1 MQKIPIKTQIQI
13 TVALLGSSIRDG
25 YGNGNI
31 THNQRD
37 FITLTAREILE
48 DILMNIEESDVLIIP
63 KNCQP
68 DNPPDES

>member
-1 MQKIPIKTQIQI
+1 MNKILIKTQIQI

-31 THNQRD
+31 THDQRD

-48 DILMNIEESDVLIIP
+48 RILMDIAESDVLIIP
-63 KNCQP
+63 KSCQNI
-68 DNPPDES
+68 NPPEES

>member
-1 MQKIPIKTQIQI
+1 MQKVPIKTQIQI

-37 FITLTAREILE
+37 FITLTARKILA
-48 DILMNIEESDVLIIP
+48 DILMDIAESDVLIVP
-63 KNCQP
+63 KSCQNI
-68 DNPPDES
+68 NPPEES

>member
-1 MQKIPIKTQIQI
+1 MDKIPIKTQIQI

-25 YGNGNI
+25 YGNGKI

-48 DILMNIEESDVLIIP
+48 RILMSIEESDVLIIP
-63 KNCQP
+63 KSCQP
-68 DNPPDES
+68 DNPPEES

>member
-25 YGNGNI
+25 YGNGKI
-31 THNQRD
+31 THDQRD

-48 DILMNIEESDVLIIP
+48 DILIDIDESDVLIIP
-63 KNCQP
+63 KNCQS
-68 DNPPDES
+68 DNPPEEP